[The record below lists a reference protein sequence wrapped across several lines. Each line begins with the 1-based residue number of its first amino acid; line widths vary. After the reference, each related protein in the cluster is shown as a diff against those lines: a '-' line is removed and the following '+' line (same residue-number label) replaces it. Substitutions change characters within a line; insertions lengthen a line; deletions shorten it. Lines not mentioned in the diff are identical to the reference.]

1 MTSRR
6 RPMRWGRMSLI
17 MIVVVLVGAGARA
30 IWANGVFANS
40 PTGFAGSCKVA
51 GHLPGIADIEI
62 ANGVAFLSA
71 SSARGPA
78 SGDGIYAL
86 VNGKPVR
93 LAGTP
98 KDFHPRGIG
107 LTASPDGN
115 GLYLLAVNRHS
126 TGKFS
131 IDSFEVTNPTTAPAL
146 VAQGTVQ
153 GGLLINPQDVAA
165 AGPSTF
171 YVANGTAGSNP
182 VLHGLAAYGVIPG
195 GNVLY
200 FGGSAFRVVTDGL
213 YGTRSLT
220 LTPDGQHLIVAG
232 LLSRDLKSFTR
243 ESFGGT
249 LTEDKSLTLPTG
261 PEKITQDGQGD
272 LWVAGHASLPAWRA
286 FSSDPARPSP
296 SQVVRVSLANGVPQS
311 VFQVYGNDGKEIAG
325 ASVAAY
331 DGHHLLIGSTL
342 DGRLLDCT
350 AQ

>member
-1 MTSRR
+1 MSIRR

-17 MIVVVLVGAGARA
+17 MIVVVLAGAAARA
-30 IWANGVFANS
+30 IWANGVFAAS
-40 PTGFAGSCKVA
+40 PTGFAGACKVA
-51 GHLPGIADIEI
+51 GRLPGVADIEFAGNTAFI
-62 ANGVAFLSA
+62 AAA
-71 SSARGPA
+71 SARGPA

-86 VNGKPVR
+86 TPDGKLAK

-98 KDFHPRGIG
+98 KDFHPRGIS
-107 LTASPDGN
+107 LTAGPDGS
-115 GLYLLAVNRHS
+115 GLYLIAVNRRS

-131 IDSFEVTNPTTAPAL
+131 IDSFTVANAETAPAL

-165 AGPSTF
+165 AGPTAF
-171 YVANGTAGSNP
+171 YVANGTAGDNP
-182 VLHGLAAYGVIPG
+182 VMHALAAYGVIPG

-213 YGTRSLT
+213 YGTRSLA

-232 LLSRDLKSFTR
+232 LLSRNLKSFTR
-243 ESFGGT
+243 EPFGGT
-249 LTEDKSLTLPTG
+249 LTEDKALTLPTG
-261 PEKITQDGQGD
+261 PERITLDGRGD

-286 FSSDPARPSP
+286 FSSDPAKPSP
-296 SQVVRVSLANGVPQS
+296 SQVLRVSLENGAPQS

-325 ASVAAY
+325 ASVATY
-331 DGHHLLIGSTL
+331 NGRHLLIGSSL

-350 AQ
+350 P